1 MDHELD
7 LKKTQENSQHGQLA
21 KRKVKLLRYSSIVF
35 DSLRALQR
43 SSFGRVESWDPPGL
57 LASEA
62 VRGERLDFSSA
73 VAGGVAAR
81 AMAVVPAHLSRSVGG
96 GTGIALL
103 ES

>member
-1 MDHELD
+1 MDSLPKERTSYFD
-7 LKKTQENSQHGQLA
+7 T
-21 KRKVKLLRYSSIVF
+21 LRY
-35 DSLRALQR
+35 ALQR

-73 VAGGVAAR
+73 VAGGVAAQ